1 MNPES
6 ADRDAT
12 LRRLLVATVDAGPA
26 RRRARWMLPVA
37 SIGAF
42 ALAGAL
48 TAGAL
53 VSVRTAD
60 TDAEPVDLPPA
71 SFIYADAQILGTPI
85 AVASSTTTTIDL
97 GTPPAGADNLAIS
110 LHCLEPGVFTQS
122 FDGGPWFSGYDCSDS
137 DGGGGGAGGYQPFAG
152 DAPRSLTVTVE
163 SGRFAVWIA
172 WVDVAEDP
180 EPSAE
185 YQAALADGVVTRE
198 EYLAGFERY
207 VTCLA
212 DAGYALQSINTE
224 SEIIDYAIP
233 GDVVDSGVEHQCYQ
247 REFFEIDSGWQIAH
261 PQQSEEQ
268 LAAFNDGVVSRAE
281 YLAAFDRF
289 VECLAPL
296 GVTVDVVDRA
306 ADVLDYAVD
315 ASAAQ
320 PGGSSNRCYA
330 FEFFNV
336 ETAWR
341 DSVGG

>member
-1 MNPES
+1 MNPS
-6 ADRDAT
+6 STDRDEI

-26 RRRARWMLPVA
+26 PRRARWMLPVA

-53 VSVRTAD
+53 VSVRSAD
-60 TDAEPVDLPPA
+60 SGAEPVDLPPA
-71 SFIYADAQILGTPI
+71 PWIYDDAEILGTPI
-85 AVASSTTTTIDL
+85 SVASSRTTTIDL
-97 GTPPAGADNLAIS
+97 GTPPAGADNLAVS
-110 LHCLEPGVFTQS
+110 LYCLEPGVFTES
-122 FDGGPWFSGYDCSDS
+122 FDGGQWSSRYDCSDS
-137 DGGGGGAGGYQPFAG
+137 DAGSGGGGGYEPVTG

-172 WVDVAEDP
+172 WVDVADDP

-185 YQAALADGVVTRE
+185 YQAALADGIVTRE

-212 DAGYALQSINTE
+212 DAGYALHSVNTE

-233 GDVVDSGVEHQCYQ
+233 SDVVDSGVEHQCYE

-261 PQQSEEQ
+261 PQHSDEQ
-268 LAAFNDGVVSRAE
+268 METFTDGVVSRAE
-281 YLAAFDRF
+281 YLAGFDRF

-296 GVTVDVVDRA
+296 GITVDVVDREA
-306 ADVLDYAVD
+306 EVLDYTVD
-315 ASAAQ
+315 ATTGQ
-320 PGGSSNRCYA
+320 PGESDRCYQ
-330 FEFFNV
+330 FEFFVV

-341 DSVGG
+341 DSVGE